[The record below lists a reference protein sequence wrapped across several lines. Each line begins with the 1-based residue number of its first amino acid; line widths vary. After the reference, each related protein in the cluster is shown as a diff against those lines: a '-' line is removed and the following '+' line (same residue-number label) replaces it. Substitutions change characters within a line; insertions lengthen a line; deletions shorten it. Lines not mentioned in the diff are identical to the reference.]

1 MSVRN
6 AMVWAVNDDRLTDMP
21 IRQLALLMVLA
32 DEPHD
37 DEATTIRALAELLG
51 TPRPAMTR
59 AVDMLERIGLATRR
73 ADPRDRRSLFVDLTK
88 AGRDVVKRFQSLA
101 NGKPQKAAA

>member
-21 IRQLALLMVLA
+21 IRQLAVLLVLA

-37 DEATTIRALAELLG
+37 DAATTVRALAELLG
-51 TPRPAMTR
+51 TPRPAITR
-59 AVDMLERIGLATRR
+59 AVDMLEQLGLAARR
-73 ADPRDRRSLFVDLTK
+73 PDPKDRRSLFVDLTK
-88 AGRDVVKRFQSLA
+88 SGRDVVKRFTALV
-101 NGKPQKAAA
+101 NGKAQKAV